1 CSPISG
7 SCTCRSCQ
15 PLMCP
20 RSCRQGRTGVSFRQ
34 PGRQTSGQEGGLMTW
49 GRGLP
54 KRPRS
59 LRRSS
64 DRACRSLKRQR
75 SAHYASDSPASATS
89 SAPGFTGTTCPYAS
103 PCGTQWVTKV
113 CTLAGAG
120 TRVLPESKADRA
132 ALQKMF
138 SLPIDSSQPRLL
150 VVWPRS
156 LDIRGLE
163 SAHRTGRLERRH
175 PGNSPGLGGAT
186 ERQCLAGRRP
196 GSAALLSSTGG
207 SFCKSMW
214 PATWVIPGDGSA

>member
-64 DRACRSLKRQR
+64 DRACQR

-103 PCGTQWVTKV
+103 FAPWQGRERGFSRRARPTEPLCRRCSLFPLTAASLGCWLCGQ
-113 CTLAGAG
+113 GALTSEDWNQHIAQEG
-120 TRVLPESKADRA
+120 WRDAILETPPGWAVLLK
-132 ALQKMF
+132 
-138 SLPIDSSQPRLL
+138 
-150 VVWPRS
+150 
-156 LDIRGLE
+156 
-163 SAHRTGRLERRH
+163 
-175 PGNSPGLGGAT
+175 
-186 ERQCLAGRRP
+186 
-196 GSAALLSSTGG
+196 GSAWQGG
-207 SFCKSMW
+207 GPGVLHCS
-214 PATWVIPGDGSA
+214 PAQASKRVVLQIDVASYLGDSR

>member
-138 SLPIDSSQPRLL
+138 SLPIDSQGALTSEDWNQHIAQEGWRDAILETPPGWAVLL
-150 VVWPRS
+150 K
-156 LDIRGLE
+156 G
-163 SAHRTGRLERRH
+163 SAWQGGG
-175 PGNSPGLGGAT
+175 PGVLHCSPA
-186 ERQCLAGRRP
+186 QAGRFANRCGQLP
-196 GSAALLSSTGG
+196 G
-207 SFCKSMW
+207 
-214 PATWVIPGDGSA
+214 